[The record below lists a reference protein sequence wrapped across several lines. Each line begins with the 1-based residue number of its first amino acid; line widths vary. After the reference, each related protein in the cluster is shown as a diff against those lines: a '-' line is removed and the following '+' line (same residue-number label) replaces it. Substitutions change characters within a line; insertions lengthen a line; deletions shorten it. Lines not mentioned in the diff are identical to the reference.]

1 MDRTCGKNNMLE
13 GRNIMGGWKN
23 SMVDWELMPN
33 TIKVLGMILK
43 GKVVSFK
50 GKSFKAHKSMILTKI
65 ASKPKQ
71 IILLN
76 LTTTTNLTN

>member
-1 MDRTCGKNNMLE
+1 MLE
-13 GRNIMGGWKN
+13 GRNIMGGWRDK
-23 SMVDWELMPN
+23 MVDWELRRN
-33 TIKVLGMILK
+33 IIKVLGMVLK
-43 GKVVSFK
+43 GKIVSFK
-50 GKSFKAHKSMILTKI
+50 VKSSKAHKSMILTKI